1 MMEVG
6 NLFNK
11 ARNFMALGIGTLAIL
26 AAAATARADGGDGF
40 YADVHGGAGIPFEEG
55 ARVSSDSALT
65 SLNAHTNYSV
75 GWLAG
80 ASAGYA
86 WNLWNQ
92 GFATEF
98 EFTFRQNH
106 VDRIATN
113 AGPALTEGGD
123 LHSYDMMLNQYY
135 RFRNPSPFTPYIG
148 GGIGESSVALNN
160 TRPVGGLDTGPF
172 SGTDAVLAYQGIAGV
187 AYPIAPHLSLAAEYR
202 YFATLRPGFEQN
214 VANRD
219 LKISPSYAVNNVLL
233 RMVYAF

>member
-1 MMEVG
+1 MKV
-6 NLFNK
+6 
-11 ARNFMALGIGTLAIL
+11 RNYVALGLGALAML
-26 AAAATARADGGDGF
+26 AAAGPARADGDGF
-40 YADVHGGAGIPFEEG
+40 YADVHGGVGIPFEEG

-65 SLNAHTNYSV
+65 SLNAHTNYDT

-86 WNLWNQ
+86 WSLLNQ
-92 GFATEF
+92 SLATEF

-106 VDRIATN
+106 VDRIATSSQ
-113 AGPALTEGGD
+113 ALTEGGD

-135 RFRNPSPFTPYIG
+135 RFKNPSPFTPYIG

-219 LKISPSYAVNNVLL
+219 VKISPSYAVNNVLL

>member
-1 MMEVG
+1 MG
-6 NLFNK
+6 DYGGRNLFK
-11 ARNFMALGIGTLAIL
+11 KTRNYVALGIGTLAVM
-26 AAAATARADGGDGF
+26 ASVATARAGAGF

-55 ARVSSDSALT
+55 ARVSSDSAPF
-65 SLNAHTNYSV
+65 SLNAHTNYDV

-86 WNLWNQ
+86 WDLWNQ
-92 GFATEF
+92 GFATEL

-106 VDRIATN
+106 VDRIATT
-113 AGPALTEGGD
+113 GTALTEGGD
-123 LHSYDMMLNQYY
+123 LHSYDIMLNQYY
-135 RFRNPSPFTPYIG
+135 RFKNSSPFTPYIG

-172 SGTDAVLAYQGIAGV
+172 GGTDAVFAYQGIAGV

-219 LKISPSYAVNNVLL
+219 VKISPSYAVNNVLL

>member
-1 MMEVG
+1 L
-6 NLFNK
+6 NQ
-11 ARNFMALGIGTLAIL
+11 
-26 AAAATARADGGDGF
+26 
-40 YADVHGGAGIPFEEG
+40 
-55 ARVSSDSALT
+55 
-65 SLNAHTNYSV
+65 SL
-75 GWLAG
+75 
-80 ASAGYA
+80 
-86 WNLWNQ
+86 
-92 GFATEF
+92 ATEF

-106 VDRIATN
+106 VDRIATSSQ
-113 AGPALTEGGD
+113 ALTEGGD

-135 RFRNPSPFTPYIG
+135 RFKNPSPFTPYIG

-219 LKISPSYAVNNVLL
+219 VKISPSYAVNNVLL
-233 RMVYAF
+233 RMVYAFQLRRAASCCRPILDLSKGLLSSTTGHDNRTTIFLASAHCCPKRPICLHQTSGSNANRASLRVP